1 MDDQTPSQSASRD
14 RLRIASSQPLSLVNH
29 PSNSDPAEDPL
40 AFGTP
45 RPALTSIALCS
56 EGDRIEATATLA
68 LHGRILS
75 ATTHGDASDRT
86 AVVARTTLSALEP
99 LLSCPAF
106 IESAQIVDVGGR
118 DVALC
123 IVGLE
128 PPNGASGPALSVLVG
143 SAMVRGDY
151 EDATARSVLSALNR
165 RLSR

>member
-1 MDDQTPSQSASRD
+1 MDDQLTPPSTPRD

-29 PSNSDPAEDPL
+29 PSNTDPAEDPL

-45 RPALTSIALCS
+45 RPALTSIALRS

-68 LHGRILS
+68 LDGRILS

-99 LLSCPAF
+99 LLDCPAF
-106 IESAQIVDVGGR
+106 VESAEIMDIAGR

-128 PPNGASGPALSVLVG
+128 APNGTAGPALSVLVG
-143 SAMVRGDY
+143 CALVRGDL

-165 RLSR
+165 RVSR